1 VLTRLRLV
9 AGGTALSA
17 GLCLLAA
24 SAPAAPP
31 DLPKDS
37 YKKAIA
43 ADTASIQKLLN
54 GGTPDK
60 RASNTIRAEA
70 MMLALYGEA
79 TGNAALTSQA
89 LQVAEAAAKKDWKG
103 ADAAAKGLAAPKAG
117 AAPRGPL
124 HEQAKF
130 DLDTAMSPFR
140 LGKVGGLNIEA
151 DIRAVAKGG
160 KITGP
165 DAELLAVR
173 TAAIGAYAAHY
184 PNDKGM
190 MPANKG
196 KWDKLSKEMVDV
208 SKQIAEEAKGGA
220 NQQKLAGLFKRLDAN
235 CTNCHNEFRD

>member
-9 AGGTALSA
+9 AGGTALA
-17 GLCLLAA
+17 IGLCVLAA

-37 YKKAIA
+37 YKRAIDA
-43 ADTASIQKLLN
+43 EITSIQGLLK
-54 GGTPDK
+54 GGSPDK
-60 RASNTIRAEA
+60 RAANTIKAEA

-103 ADAAAKGLAAPKAG
+103 ADAAAKGLGSPKAG
-117 AAPRGPL
+117 AAPKGPL

-130 DLDTAMSPFR
+130 DLDAAMSPFR

-151 DIRAVAKGG
+151 DIRAAVKGSPI
-160 KITGP
+160 KGP
-165 DAELLAVR
+165 DAELIAVR
-173 TAAIGAYAAHY
+173 SAAIASYAIHY
-184 PNDKGM
+184 PNDKAM
-190 MPANKG
+190 MGNNKG
-196 KWDKLSKEMVDV
+196 KWEKLSKEMIDL

-220 NQQKLAGLFKRLDAN
+220 NQQKLTGLFKRLDAN
-235 CTNCHNEFRD
+235 CTNCHNDFRD